1 MELNRLFYD
10 FLINLKFPEFYAE
23 LLNLLALSLIV
34 FLGLILL
41 NFLSKKFYLKN

>member
-23 LLNLLALSLIV
+23 LLNLLVLSIIV
-34 FLGLILL
+34 FLVLILL
-41 NFLSKKFYLKN
+41 KFFIKESYF